1 MLSEYPIIDF
11 NDLPIIKYPYH
22 IVDYI
27 APPRKQKSYFG
38 VCSISREFQVVLET

>member
-11 NDLPIIKYPYH
+11 NYLPIIKYPYH

-38 VCSISREFQVVLET
+38 VCSISREFQVK